1 MSISLE
7 DRTVRPP
14 DESHR
19 ADYADLLRVLV
30 KSRAA
35 FAEEGQPTLLVGAG
49 GKKVE
54 VPEELFDVLVIVAGA
69 LERGQGVTVQP
80 ANAELTTQQAADL
93 LGIARPTLVRRL
105 EAGKIPF
112 HLVGRHRRVYLTD
125 LLEFEEKSRRGRRQ
139 ALAKLARDGA
149 RDGSE
154 AATNKFVD
162 TRR

>member
-1 MSISLE
+1 MSASLE

-19 ADYADLLRVLV
+19 ADYADLLHVLA
-30 KSRAA
+30 KSRA
-35 FAEEGQPTLLVGAG
+35 FAEQGQPTLLVGPG
-49 GKKVE
+49 GKTAE

-105 EAGKIPF
+105 EAGEIPF
-112 HLVGRHRRVYLTD
+112 HSTGRHRRVYLTD
-125 LLEFEEKSRRGRRQ
+125 LLEYEEKARRDRRK
-139 ALAKLARDGA
+139 ALAELAREGA
-149 RDGSE
+149 RDGNE
-154 AATNKFVD
+154 EKTNRFIH
-162 TRR
+162 TR